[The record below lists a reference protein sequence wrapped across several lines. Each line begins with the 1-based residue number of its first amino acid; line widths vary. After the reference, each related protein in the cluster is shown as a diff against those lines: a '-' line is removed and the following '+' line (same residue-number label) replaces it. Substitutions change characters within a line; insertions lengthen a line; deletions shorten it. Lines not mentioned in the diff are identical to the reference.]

1 MRTEVTSLTG
11 KRYQPSE
18 GINIISY
25 QRDHFV
31 PSSELSFPFF
41 DDISGTLRGYRVFT
55 ACRTVRGNIFRL
67 EDHLDR
73 LYHSA
78 SGIHMKPP
86 VDIEALKKIMAELV
100 DRNVKSGVQDDL
112 VIDIIFSGGL
122 AGNTMKKS
130 DNGAYLYIAVQLLEA
145 PPDEQYEKGIAL
157 ATFPHLRICP
167 DIKLLHYIGAIM
179 AHQTV
184 VPAAGAEE
192 VLFVDP
198 SDRQTILEG
207 STFTIFF
214 VNSDGEVLTPPL
226 DGKILDSIT
235 RKVVLEI
242 LQQQNVKTLEIPVL
256 LSQVNSLAESFIA
269 STTRNVLPV
278 TRIDSTIVGNGKPG
292 PITESII
299 GSVKTYLDAK

>member
-1 MRTEVTSLTG
+1 
-11 KRYQPSE
+11 
-18 GINIISY
+18 
-25 QRDHFV
+25 
-31 PSSELSFPFF
+31 
-41 DDISGTLRGYRVFT
+41 
-55 ACRTVRGNIFRL
+55 
-67 EDHLDR
+67 
-73 LYHSA
+73 
-78 SGIHMKPP
+78 MKPP
-86 VDIEALKKIMAELV
+86 VEREALRQIMAEIV
-100 DRNVKSGVQDDL
+100 DRNMKFGIQDDL
-112 VIDIIFSGGL
+112 LMDIIFSGGL
-122 AGNTMKKS
+122 LGNTMKKS
-130 DNGAYLYIAVQLLEA
+130 DNGAYLYVAVQPLEV
-145 PPDEQYEKGIAL
+145 PSDELYENGIAL

-184 VPAAGAEE
+184 VPTAAAEE

-198 SDRQTILEG
+198 CDRQTILEG

-242 LQQQNVKTLEIPVL
+242 LTQQNVKILESPVL
-256 LSQVNSLAESFIA
+256 LSQINSLAESFIA

-299 GSVKTYLDAK
+299 GSVKTYLDAY

>member
-25 QRDHFV
+25 QRDQFV

-55 ACRTVRGNIFRL
+55 ACRTVRGKIFRL

-184 VPAAGAEE
+184 VPTTGAEE

-299 GSVKTYLDAK
+299 GSVKTYLDAY

>member
-1 MRTEVTSLTG
+1 M
-11 KRYQPSE
+11 
-18 GINIISY
+18 IAIISY

-55 ACRTVRGNIFRL
+55 ACRTVRGKVFRL
-67 EDHLDR
+67 EDHMDR

-78 SGIHMKPP
+78 VGIHMKPP
-86 VDIEALKKIMAELV
+86 VEREALSRIMAELV
-100 DRNVKSGVQDDL
+100 DRNVKSGVQGDL
-112 VIDIIFSGGL
+112 LIDIIFSGGL

-130 DNGAYLYIAVQLLEA
+130 KNGAYLYIAVQPFEA
-145 PPDEQYEKGIAL
+145 PSDELYQNGIAL

-167 DIKLLHYIGAIM
+167 DIKLLHYIGAIL

-184 VPAAGAEE
+184 VPTVAAQE

-198 SDRQTILEG
+198 YDRQTILEG

-214 VNSDGEVLTPPL
+214 VNSDGAVLTPPL

-242 LQQQNVKTLEIPVL
+242 LKQQNIKIFETQLL
-256 LSQVNSLAESFIA
+256 LSQIDSLPESFIA

-278 TRIDSTIVGNGKPG
+278 TRIDNTIIGRGKPG
-292 PITESII
+292 PVTQSILGLI
-299 GSVKTYLDAK
+299 KTYLDAY

>member
-1 MRTEVTSLTG
+1 
-11 KRYQPSE
+11 
-18 GINIISY
+18 
-25 QRDHFV
+25 
-31 PSSELSFPFF
+31 
-41 DDISGTLRGYRVFT
+41 
-55 ACRTVRGNIFRL
+55 
-67 EDHLDR
+67 
-73 LYHSA
+73 
-78 SGIHMKPP
+78 MKPP
-86 VDIEALKKIMAELV
+86 VEREALQQILTETIE
-100 DRNVKSGVQDDL
+100 RNQKSGIQDDL
-112 VIDIIFSGGL
+112 LIDIIFSGGL

-130 DNGAYLYIAVQLLEA
+130 DNGAYLYIAVHLLEA
-145 PPDEQYEKGIAL
+145 PPDELYQNGIAL

-184 VPAAGAEE
+184 VPTASAEE

-214 VNSDGEVLTPPL
+214 VNSDGDVLTPPL

-242 LQQQNVKTLEIPVL
+242 LKQRNIKLLEIPII
-256 LSQVNSLAESFIA
+256 LSQVNSLPESFIA

-299 GSVKTYLDAK
+299 GVLNTYIDAY

>member
-1 MRTEVTSLTG
+1 
-11 KRYQPSE
+11 
-18 GINIISY
+18 
-25 QRDHFV
+25 
-31 PSSELSFPFF
+31 
-41 DDISGTLRGYRVFT
+41 
-55 ACRTVRGNIFRL
+55 
-67 EDHLDR
+67 
-73 LYHSA
+73 
-78 SGIHMKPP
+78 MKPP
-86 VDIEALKKIMAELV
+86 VEREALKQILAETIE
-100 DRNVKSGVQDDL
+100 RNVKSGIQDDL
-112 VIDIIFSGGL
+112 LIDIIFSGGL

-130 DNGAYLYIAVQLLEA
+130 DNGAYLYIAVQPLET
-145 PPDEQYEKGIAL
+145 PSDELYQNGIAL

-184 VPAAGAEE
+184 VPTASAEE

-214 VNSDGEVLTPPL
+214 VNSDGDVLTPPL

-242 LQQQNVKTLEIPVL
+242 LKQRNIKLLEIPIL

-292 PITESII
+292 SITESII
-299 GSVKTYLDAK
+299 GSLNTYIDAY

>member
-1 MRTEVTSLTG
+1 MT
-11 KRYQPSE
+11 
-18 GINIISY
+18 IISY

-55 ACRTVRGNIFRL
+55 ACRSIRGKIFRL

-73 LYHSA
+73 LYNSA

-86 VDIEALKKIMAELV
+86 VAREALKQIMAEIV
-100 DRNVKSGVQDDL
+100 DRNVKSGIQDDL
-112 VIDIIFSGGL
+112 LIDIIFSGGL
-122 AGNTMKKS
+122 AGNTMKTS
-130 DNGAYLYIAVQLLEA
+130 DNGAYLYVAVQPLEV
-145 PPDEQYEKGIAL
+145 PPDELYENGIAL

-184 VPAAGAEE
+184 VPTAAAEE

-198 SDRQTILEG
+198 CDRQTILEG

-214 VNSDGEVLTPPL
+214 INSDGEVLTPPL

-242 LQQQNVKTLEIPVL
+242 LQQQNIKILEIPVL
-256 LSQVNSLAESFIA
+256 LSQINSLAESFIA

-292 PITESII
+292 PVTESVI
-299 GSVKTYLDAK
+299 GSVNTYLDAY